1 MRGMPTQELP
11 GGDNRRMAN
20 DSSISNAPQGDYQT
34 HLQAGNALVAEAQTV
49 AVSDFAKARELWQSA
64 GKEFYFA
71 HKADRDEPEAAFKLA
86 QAWMAEAHALQK
98 EGSPNAKI
106 MWGNAAAQAE
116 LAFDLTPENG
126 RIAMAVA
133 SCYHFAG
140 QPEEAEAWQQLGKHL
155 LDGAAKLAGQQQS
168 DDDAED

>member
-1 MRGMPTQELP
+1 
-11 GGDNRRMAN
+11 MAN
-20 DSSISNAPQGDYQT
+20 ESSPPSAGADDYQT
-34 HLQAGNALVAEAQTV
+34 HLQAGNALVAQAQTV
-49 AVSDFAKARELWQSA
+49 AVQDFARARELWQEA
-64 GKEFYFA
+64 GKQYYHA

-133 SCYHFAG
+133 SCYHFAD
-140 QPEEAEAWQQLGKHL
+140 QPEEAEAWMQLGKHL
-155 LDGAAKLAGQQQS
+155 LDGAAKLAEQGDAQ
-168 DDDAED
+168 AEDPED

>member
-1 MRGMPTQELP
+1 
-11 GGDNRRMAN
+11 MAN
-20 DSSISNAPQGDYQT
+20 DDFSTSPSSEYQA
-34 HLQAGNALVAEAQTV
+34 HLQAANALVAQAQTL
-49 AVSDFAKARELWQSA
+49 ATANFAKARELWQEA
-64 GKEFYFA
+64 GKQYYLA

-86 QAWMAEAHALQK
+86 QAWMAEAHALHK
-98 EGSPNAKI
+98 EGSANAKI

-126 RIAMAVA
+126 RMAMAVA

-155 LDGAAKLAGQQQS
+155 LDGAAKLAGNEAGKQ
-168 DDDAED
+168 DDEDSED